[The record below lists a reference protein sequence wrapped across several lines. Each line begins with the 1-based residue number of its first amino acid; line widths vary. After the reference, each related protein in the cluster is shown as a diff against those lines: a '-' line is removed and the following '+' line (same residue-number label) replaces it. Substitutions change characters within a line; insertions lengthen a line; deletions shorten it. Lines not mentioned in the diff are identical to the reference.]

1 MSYYN
6 LTKENFKF
14 FSDNLKMNE
23 IVEKPVEEDVKEV
36 VDENL
41 TGGDKKMKY
50 NVIDFDWDDIVLTDE
65 DDIFLSSVSK
75 ELQENNKPKIKEP
88 PKEEVY
94 DELLNETEDENENNI
109 THKLTGELHEIDDEP
124 IENIEGY
131 PSYISSAEIDDEECI
146 YCGNCE
152 IACPRDAITVQRK
165 LPDRSKLVTGE
176 IEVIEE
182 ECIHCGICEEMCPA
196 DAIDVT
202 KTIGKE
208 SIEID
213 TDKCVYCLV
222 CKRSCPVN
230 AIKALCRLCSY
241 GEYDLDENDA
251 KVTGSTIIDQSICIK
266 CGWCAG
272 VCPTNAAKVEKAFVG
287 KLVTYPDKCGTCGA
301 CIDVCPCNAL
311 SFPKVDAPGVR
322 SVQIV
327 SNDDYCI
334 KCGACARICPNDA
347 IEVTRTSIKYTPTS
361 SESWTDALEALKD

>member
-1 MSYYN
+1 MIKNEKEINGNDFKIIRSAEELRTLSFNDHVCIGCGICESTCPVEAITLENIASIQRNYTGTYFSGHEKIAQNNVLETNKAGN
-6 LTKENFKF
+6 LTKLSIDE
-14 FSDNLKMNE
+14 
-23 IVEKPVEEDVKEV
+23 EKCVLCGMCSGLCPADAL
-36 VDENL
+36 NL
-41 TGGDKKMKY
+41 T
-50 NVIDFDWDDIVLTDE
+50 
-65 DDIFLSSVSK
+65 
-75 ELQENNKPKIKEP
+75 
-88 PKEEVY
+88 
-94 DELLNETEDENENNI
+94 
-109 THKLTGELHEIDDEP
+109 IDDEP

-222 CKRSCPVN
+222 CKRSCPVD

-272 VCPTNAAKVEKAFVG
+272 VCPTDAAKVEKAFVG
-287 KLVTYPDKCGTCGA
+287 KLVTYPEKCGTCGA
-301 CIDVCPCNAL
+301 CVDVCPCNAL